1 MGNESKLACELRH
14 TKREPVQCTGF
25 HMKKIVCIE
34 SEMNHC
40 LLGGTLLSVKQ
51 GVLTK
56 MSGMK
61 KVL

>member
-1 MGNESKLACELRH
+1 M
-14 TKREPVQCTGF
+14 QCTGF